1 VGRQVEEP
9 PLIAA
14 VHPPGL
20 PSAIGAFA
28 GGGATPGG
36 DEDAIWPD
44 LDVID
49 HQARGR

>member
-1 VGRQVEEP
+1 
-9 PLIAA
+9 

-49 HQARGR
+49 QQARGRSSGTVIHLDFT